1 MLHKVFV
8 DSDVIISSLLS
19 SSGAAYLLLNKIENL
34 KLIISPLSLK
44 ELKIVTKRLGINED
58 KLDLLIQE
66 RFSMIPLLGDI
77 KKRIQSFQQYVLD
90 QNDAHIILGAKNVNA
105 NFLITYNTRHFKADS
120 INEDLN
126 IIVLTPAMFL
136 QYLRSL
142 TI

>member
-8 DSDVIISSLLS
+8 DSDVVISSLLS
-19 SSGAAYLLLNKIENL
+19 SSGAAHLLLNKIENL
-34 KLIISPLSLK
+34 ELIISSLSLK
-44 ELKIVTKRLGINED
+44 ELKIVTKSLSINED

-66 RFSMIPLLGDI
+66 KFLTIPLLGDVE
-77 KKRIQSFQQYVLD
+77 KEIQSFQRYVLD
-90 QNDAHIILGAKNVNA
+90 QNDAHIILGAKNANA
-105 NFLITYNTRHFKADS
+105 NFLITYNTKHFKVDS

-142 TI
+142 IA